1 MNNKVEKENAKCK
14 KIANTFLASNLTD
27 VQLNTVFPDWE
38 NLFSRIEACRNTA
51 CFYKKE
57 KQNCEDKPFPISI
70 SEYNIQDH
78 TRFSNIFSIF
88 GGRGSG
94 KSSVLFTLRNKL
106 LDNAEKNGDLVLPIV
121 LPELVDDDNTLIGWV
136 LASLGPIIDRLEKM
150 QKHIGLDTGFFG
162 DCMPYENSLKSLY
175 ESISKKCFNAEA
187 SAHYSYVENQ
197 TVLRD
202 KSTDRVEFYRNLNK
216 FWERLQEEIKKY
228 ANNNGCD
235 ESYPLIIIM
244 FDDIDLSPE
253 RCTELLMNNIRCFSN
268 PNVVVIVSAA
278 YKFLK
283 PTLSYRMLEK
293 IAGTKQCILDNER
306 IALYPLNNEG
316 ITSYSLNNEKN
327 TPNSQLINKNMLDRS
342 TIAFIDKVLPP
353 SSRYFLSKFSSMD
366 SKLTFEYLT
375 YPNDSVSIE
384 RLLIDNIGKLN
395 KKVCENKEE
404 IIPLEEGRLYKLDA
418 DCSFI
423 ETAPQTEQMV
433 KLYVAMFGEKPRS
446 ITNSCTAIIIACER
460 LCDTIDEYIKQKRAG
475 GTEENHDMIWDQ
487 YAQKVYEILHQ
498 LLSAL
503 LDSIPDIKQNAHDIA
518 LRLLK
523 LRYNNHSMYV
533 NYQEVSN
540 MFREDCNNLQYDHE
554 DIYADPIELNRK
566 KYLSIY
572 MILAFVENL
581 AALTVYKKSRVHVMK
596 YFMGFIYE
604 QFDVK
609 NIFAY
614 EMYNEKEFFI
624 NYSDV
629 IEMLFNINGN
639 IYSTNNYMDIYL
651 TSKGTLS
658 NLKVAQKST
667 TMYNILS
674 ELYKTNYKYCMAL
687 IKIMF
692 LRFSNIN
699 TLNVEM
705 LPAANSTLSAF
716 NNWASIYRNN
726 IYMATRIAQL
736 SCVYMREEF
745 SVLENHRL
753 NTAPFFQEIKIK
765 CKDYYKKESDEKKY
779 ILIED
784 IDNIIE
790 QQIKIPN
797 DYKRRQHVYI
807 PREYYDFA
815 IERYYEDDFNSREA
829 KDLYRQEEGVS
840 KLQRA
845 LMNDF
850 YRDIPNLLVYYENNS
865 ESLQVKLK
873 KLLMDINIE
882 PAIDRAIS
890 NINKNSTIV
899 RKQNCGECNAVLIK
913 ITDML
918 TLCDAVAE
926 CIDWWQRAISE
937 GKIISEMYNKKIYD
951 LNQNL
956 EDILESTQLCWPVK
970 KSKFKES
977 LNEAIEF
984 VVVMKSYMTFTGY
997 LCALKNRNNQKYSV
1011 SNNENIKLLNDDYKA
1026 FIKEIAE
1033 RAAKNQ
1039 HSLFSRDALFYI
1051 NTISTEIIDG
1061 QIINYNIK

>member
-1 MNNKVEKENAKCK
+1 MANKVEKENIKCK
-14 KIANTFLASNLTD
+14 KIANALSVSNLTD
-27 VQLNTVFPDWE
+27 VPLNTVFPDWE
-38 NLFSRIEACRNTA
+38 DLFSRIEACRDAA
-51 CFYKKE
+51 CFYKGQKY
-57 KQNCEDKPFPISI
+57 EDKPFPISI
-70 SEYNIQDH
+70 SDYNIHEH

-136 LASLGPIIDRLEKM
+136 LASLGPIIDRLEKT
-150 QKHIGLDTGFFG
+150 QKQIGLDTGFFG
-162 DCMPYENSLKSLY
+162 DCMPYENSLKTLY
-175 ESISKKCFNAEA
+175 ESISKKCFNADA

-202 KSTDRVEFYRNLNK
+202 KSTDRVEFYRNLSK

-228 ANNNGCD
+228 AQINGCT
-235 ESYPLIIIM
+235 ESHPLIIIM

-283 PTLSYRMLEK
+283 PTLNYRMLEK
-293 IAGTKQCILDNER
+293 IAGTKQCILDNE
-306 IALYPLNNEG
+306 
-316 ITSYSLNNEKN
+316 KN
-327 TPNSQLINKNMLDRS
+327 TSSSQLINKNTLDRS

-353 SSRYFLSKFSSMD
+353 SSRYFLSKFSSID
-366 SKLTFEYLT
+366 SKLTFEYLP
-375 YPNDSVSIE
+375 YSNDPVSIE

-404 IIPLEEGRLYKLDA
+404 IILSDEGRLYKLND

-423 ETAPQTEQMV
+423 ETAPHTQRMV

-460 LCDTIDEYIKQKRAG
+460 LCDTIDEYIKQKRASG
-475 GTEENHDMIWDQ
+475 SEDNHDMIWDR

-533 NYQEVSN
+533 NYQEVRN
-540 MFREDCNNLQYDHE
+540 MFQRDCEYLQADYE
-554 DIYADPIELNRK
+554 DIYAVPEELNRK

-581 AALTVYKKSRVHVMK
+581 AALTVYKKSKVHVMK
-596 YFMGFIYE
+596 YFIGFIYD

-609 NIFAY
+609 NIFPY
-614 EMYNEKEFFI
+614 EMHNEKDLFV

-639 IYSTNNYMDIYL
+639 IYSTNNYIDIYL
-651 TSKGTLS
+651 TSNETLS
-658 NLKVAQKST
+658 KRRITPEGNESKQTL
-667 TMYNILS
+667 YNVLS
-674 ELYKTNYKYCMAL
+674 ELYKADYKYCMAL
-687 IKIMF
+687 IKMMF
-692 LRFSNIN
+692 LRFSGIT

-705 LPAANSTLSAF
+705 LPAANSTLSPF

-745 SVLENHRL
+745 SILEDKEIKFL
-753 NTAPFFQEIKIK
+753 PFLQEIKRI
-765 CKDYYKKESDEKKY
+765 YKEYHIEEIDDREY

-784 IDNIIE
+784 IENIIE

-815 IERYYEDDFNSREA
+815 IERYFEDNIDLKGAKNLYKKEEA
-829 KDLYRQEEGVS
+829 VS
-840 KLQRA
+840 NLQRA

-890 NINKNSTIV
+890 NINKNSTVV
-899 RKQNCGECNAVLIK
+899 RKENCDECNAVLIK
-913 ITDML
+913 INDML

-926 CIDWWQRAISE
+926 CIDWWQRAISK
-937 GKIISEMYNKKIYD
+937 GMIISDMYNKKIYD

-970 KSKFKES
+970 KRKFNES

-997 LCALKNRNNQKYSV
+997 LCALKNHNNQKYSV

-1051 NTISTEIIDG
+1051 NTISTEIIDE